1 MIHYEIHQFNTIIN
15 IKVLQNFIYHLYLFK
30 NYLFALQWKSRWCV
44 MRKLSPVAGKIV
56 FLNKLH
62 LYKKL
67 IKVGYTNM
75 YNKNYFI
82 IS

>member
-1 MIHYEIHQFNTIIN
+1 MIYYEIHQFNII
-15 IKVLQNFIYHLYLFK
+15 IKPFK

-62 LYKKL
+62 LC
-67 IKVGYTNM
+67 V
-75 YNKNYFI
+75 
-82 IS
+82 